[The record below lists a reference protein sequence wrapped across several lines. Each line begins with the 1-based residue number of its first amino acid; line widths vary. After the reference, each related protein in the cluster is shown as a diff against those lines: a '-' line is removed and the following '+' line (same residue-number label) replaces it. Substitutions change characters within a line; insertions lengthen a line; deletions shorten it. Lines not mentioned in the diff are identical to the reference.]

1 MAEKISTSEVQDE
14 IPFLAYLNGDDVS
27 QPVESLDDV
36 KEIKDKIGVSAQSY
50 YEIKDPP
57 DKFASKNSDNMS
69 KMDKEFEDELQSY
82 FSGYENADPP
92 EEDVT
97 GRRKKPKKKDQV
109 KSTITEEPE
118 REPVPESR
126 TPEPEPEPDMKP
138 EYREVSRENP
148 RRKII
153 DDRSQDEE
161 ATVFLGR
168 NHGSERKDPILKNLT
183 TGDIYRINCNPCTIG
198 KSLSCDIQIPD
209 KVISRH
215 HAEIT
220 QYGDKWFIR
229 DHSTN
234 GTYINGLK
242 IPQDTEVE
250 LKNNT
255 DIILAN
261 KRFKFHI

>member
-1 MAEKISTSEVQDE
+1 
-14 IPFLAYLNGDDVS
+14 
-27 QPVESLDDV
+27 
-36 KEIKDKIGVSAQSY
+36 
-50 YEIKDPP
+50 
-57 DKFASKNSDNMS
+57 
-69 KMDKEFEDELQSY
+69 
-82 FSGYENADPP
+82 
-92 EEDVT
+92 
-97 GRRKKPKKKDQV
+97 
-109 KSTITEEPE
+109 
-118 REPVPESR
+118 
-126 TPEPEPEPDMKP
+126 MKP